1 MTGAQ
6 RVEKETTY
14 GLSPEQLA
22 RLLEMGLNKEDDRQS
37 GKDSSTRADVLEKML
52 TSDLSLDPA
61 VPESLPAVLKRPC
74 EELPGATG
82 RTLGQLLLNP
92 QCDLGILRTLK
103 DYGKA
108 LSGAS
113 HPEAEQAAAVVIYY
127 AAIASALL
135 FHGQR
140 ITQHSWGKL
149 RDAYAQLNRKSW
161 ITAELKELFQKA
173 RVLCQQKMG
182 KST

>member
-6 RVEKETTY
+6 SVEKETTY

-22 RLLEMGLNKEDDRQS
+22 RLLAMGLNQEDDRQS
-37 GKDSSTRADVLEKML
+37 GEDSSTRADVLEEML
-52 TSDLSLDPA
+52 TSELSLD
-61 VPESLPAVLKRPC
+61 PAVLKRPC
-74 EELPGATG
+74 EELPGVTG

-92 QCDLGILRTLK
+92 QCDLGIIRTLK

-113 HPEAEQAAAVVIYY
+113 APEAEQAAAVIIYY

-149 RDAYAQLNRKSW
+149 HAAYAQLNRKPW
-161 ITAELKELFQKA
+161 ITPELKGLFQKA
-173 RVLCQQKMG
+173 RVLCQQKMD